1 MEDGRTGVLE
11 EVGEEEAVARDAL
24 DGHDEEILQ
33 TLLLHVVRRVHAC
46 LRKFSQKKEKKKP
59 WKTGTAVEERQHSMD
74 WRKRHSTL
82 TVS

>member
-1 MEDGRTGVLE
+1 MEDGRAGVLE

-46 LRKFSQKKEKKKP
+46 LRKIFSTKKKNMEN
-59 WKTGTAVEERQHSMD
+59 WNISRRKTT
-74 WRKRHSTL
+74 
-82 TVS
+82 